1 MKKYTLFFIL
11 FTTISIYS
19 KSQNLQFS
27 KVIYLTLQG
36 TPPNN
41 SSKNLIDTITLVVPA
56 NKVVK
61 LESVSANALNGFIPD
76 DNYVACI
83 SLNGIALTD
92 YYNYSTSSYNEGTRR
107 ELFPIWLPEGQYKF
121 ALVATSSTSTRL
133 FKGYISGIEYTISK

>member
-11 FTTISIYS
+11 FTTINIYS
-19 KSQNLQFS
+19 KAQNLQFS

-36 TPPNN
+36 TPATNHSYNPNI
-41 SSKNLIDTITLVVPA
+41 IDTITLVVPA

-76 DNYVACI
+76 ADYAACI
-83 SLNGIALTD
+83 SLNGIALTG
-92 YYNYSTSSYNEGTRR
+92 YYN
-107 ELFPIWLPEGQYKF
+107 IWLPEGQYKF
-121 ALVATSSTSTRL
+121 ALVATVSTINRL

>member
-11 FTTISIYS
+11 FTTINIYS
-19 KSQNLQFS
+19 KAQNLQFS

-41 SSKNLIDTITLVVPA
+41 NNKNLIDTITLVVPA

-76 DNYVACI
+76 ADYAACI
-83 SLNGIALTD
+83 SLNGIALTG
-92 YYNYSTSSYNEGTRR
+92 YYN
-107 ELFPIWLPEGQYKF
+107 IWLPEGQYKF
-121 ALVATSSTSTRL
+121 ALVATVSTINRL

>member
-11 FTTISIYS
+11 FTTISIFS
-19 KSQNLQFS
+19 KAQNLQFS

-41 SSKNLIDTITLVVPA
+41 NAKNLIDTISLVVPA

-61 LESVSANALNGFIPD
+61 LESVCANPISNGFIPD
-76 DNYVACI
+76 EIYVACI
-83 SLNGIALTD
+83 TLNGIALTN
-92 YYNYSTSSYNEGTRR
+92 YNTPTTGYSRTQ

-121 ALVATSSTSTRL
+121 ALVATESAINRS
-133 FKGYISGIEYTISK
+133 FKGHISGIEYTISK